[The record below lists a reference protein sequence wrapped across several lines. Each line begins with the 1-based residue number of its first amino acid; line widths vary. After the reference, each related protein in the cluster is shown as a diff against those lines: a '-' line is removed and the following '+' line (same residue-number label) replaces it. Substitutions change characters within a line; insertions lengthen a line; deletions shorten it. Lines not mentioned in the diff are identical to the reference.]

1 MGSAYG
7 VATVLVPLISG
18 PIAAVCI
25 GISIGVLSPPPVGGA
40 ALGATALGATAS
52 PTEATAVDCGCVV
65 GAAGGVYGVLP
76 DSALESTAAVGDTEA
91 LATVR
96 GSALVEPPA
105 VVEVV
110 VAGGVY
116 AVATVDVVAGWG
128 VYAVATVD
136 VVAGK
141 PIILAALA

>member
-1 MGSAYG
+1 
-7 VATVLVPLISG
+7 
-18 PIAAVCI
+18 
-25 GISIGVLSPPPVGGA
+25 
-40 ALGATALGATAS
+40 
-52 PTEATAVDCGCVV
+52 
-65 GAAGGVYGVLP
+65 VYGVLP

-116 AVATVDVVAGWG
+116 SVATVVVVAGGVYAVATVDVVAGWG